1 MSGFPRS
8 VVVGGSGAVGGMFAG
23 LLREAGSRTLVVD
36 LVPPPGRP
44 DACLVGDVTAP
55 GPELAAALRDADL
68 VLLAVHE
75 DVALKAVAPVT
86 RLMRPGALLADTLS
100 VRTGM
105 AAELAAHAPGVQHVG
120 LNPMFAPAAG
130 MTGRPVAAVVTRD
143 GPGVTALLRLV
154 EGGGGRPV
162 RLTAEEHDRTTA
174 ATQALTHAVI
184 LSFGLALARLGVDVR
199 ALAATAPPPHQVLL
213 ALLARVLGGSPEV
226 YGDIQ
231 RSNPRAAS
239 ARRALAEAL
248 RSFAALVGDD
258 PDRVDAPGR
267 ADAPGHP
274 GGCDGAGNL
283 DGVFGELRRLMGP
296 ELAAGQDHC
305 QELFRTLHRTDDEGE
320 KDR

>member
-23 LLREAGSRTLVVD
+23 LLRESGSRTLVVD
-36 LVPPPGRP
+36 LVPPPGRQ
-44 DACLVGDVTAP
+44 DCLVGDVTAP
-55 GPELAAALRDADL
+55 GPELAAAVRDADL

-75 DVALKAVAPVT
+75 DVALKAVAPLT
-86 RLMRPGALLADTLS
+86 RLMRPDALLADTLS

-130 MTGRPVAAVVTRD
+130 MAGRPVAAVVTGD
-143 GPGVTALLRLV
+143 GPGVEALLRLV

-231 RSNPRAAS
+231 RSNPRAAP

-248 RSFAALVGDD
+248 RSFASLVGDD
-258 PDRVDAPGR
+258 PARPG
-267 ADAPGHP
+267 DPGDP
-274 GGCDGAGNL
+274 GGVDGAGEL
-283 DGVFGELRRLMGP
+283 DGVFEELRRLMGP

>member
-1 MSGFPRS
+1 MSGFARS
-8 VVVGGSGAVGGMFAG
+8 VVVGGSGAVGGMFAE

-36 LVPPPGRP
+36 LVPPPERR
-44 DACLVGDVTAP
+44 DAFLTGDVTAP

-75 DVALKAVAPVT
+75 EMALKAVAPVT
-86 RLMRPGALLADTLS
+86 RLLRRGALLADTLS

-105 AAELAAHAPGVQHVG
+105 ADELAARAPGVQHVG

-143 GPGVTALLRLV
+143 GPGVAALLRLV
-154 EGGGGRPV
+154 EDRGGRPV
-162 RLTAEEHDRTTA
+162 RLSAEEHDRTVA
-174 ATQALTHAVI
+174 ATQALTHAAI
-184 LSFGLALARLGVDVR
+184 LSFGLALARLGVD
-199 ALAATAPPPHQVLL
+199 AATLKETAPPPHQVLL

-248 RSFAALVGDD
+248 GSFAEAAGDGPD
-258 PDRVDAPGR
+258 PAEG
-267 ADAPGHP
+267 
-274 GGCDGAGNL
+274 L
-283 DGVFGELRRLMGP
+283 DGVFEELRRFMGP
-296 ELAAGQDHC
+296 ELRASQDHC
-305 QELFRTLHRTDDEGE
+305 QELFRTVHRTDHEGE

>member
-8 VVVGGSGAVGGMFAG
+8 VVVGGSGAVGGMFAE
-23 LLREAGSRTLVVD
+23 LLRKAGSHTLVVD
-36 LVPPPGRP
+36 LVPPPGRQ

-86 RLMRPGALLADTLS
+86 RLMRPGALLADSLS

-130 MTGRPVAAVVTRD
+130 MISRPVAAVVTRD

-154 EGGGGRPV
+154 ESGGGRPV

-174 ATQALTHAVI
+174 VTQALTHAVI

-199 ALAATAPPPHQVLL
+199 TLTATAPPPHQVLL
-213 ALLARVLGGSPEV
+213 ALLARVLGGTPEV

-248 RSFAALVGDD
+248 RSFVSLVGDD
-258 PDRVDAPGR
+258 PDRAGAPDPAG
-267 ADAPGHP
+267 DPGHP
-274 GGCDGAGNL
+274 RGNDGAGDL
-283 DGVFGELRRLMGP
+283 DGVFEELRRLMGP

-305 QELFRTLHRTDDEGE
+305 QELFRTPHRTDDEGE

>member
-1 MSGFPRS
+1 MSAFARS

-36 LVPPPGRP
+36 LVPPPERR
-44 DACLVGDVTAP
+44 DACLTDDVTAP

-75 DVALKAVAPVT
+75 EVALKAVAPVA

-105 AAELAAHAPGVQHVG
+105 AAELAAHAPGVEHVG

-143 GPGVTALLRLV
+143 GPGVAALLRLV
-154 EGGGGRPV
+154 ESGGGRPV
-162 RLTAEEHDRTTA
+162 RLSAEEHDRTVA
-174 ATQALTHAVI
+174 VTQALTHAVI

-199 ALAATAPPPHQVLL
+199 TLTATAPPPHQVLL

-248 RSFAALVGDD
+248 RSFASLAGDGPD
-258 PDRVDAPGR
+258 PAED
-267 ADAPGHP
+267 
-274 GGCDGAGNL
+274 L
-283 DGVFGELRRLMGP
+283 DGVFEELRRLMGP